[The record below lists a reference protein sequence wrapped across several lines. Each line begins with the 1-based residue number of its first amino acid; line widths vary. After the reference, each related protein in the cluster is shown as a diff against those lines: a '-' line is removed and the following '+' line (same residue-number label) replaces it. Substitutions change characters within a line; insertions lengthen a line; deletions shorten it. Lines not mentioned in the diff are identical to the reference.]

1 MTMPHGRPAPPCKVE
16 LMNELFITLGIS
28 DWKPVLSTLL
38 LPPVPLFVL
47 LLLGAGLVGRRRSG
61 GWALVSLSTIAL
73 WAMCTSL
80 VGQGMIQW
88 LTNPPPALT
97 PQQVTSLAR
106 APRTAIVVLGAGQ
119 RYLAREYAT
128 ADLKP
133 MTIERLRYGVWLAKQ
148 TNLPLA
154 YSGGLGRA
162 SRPGATE
169 AEIARRVVERD
180 FGMRLRWAENKS
192 RDTHENAIF
201 TVAMLRDEGIQQI
214 VLVTHDFHQ
223 QRALAAFQRAI
234 DKAGVRI
241 SVVPAPMGLTVAGPP
256 VFTDF
261 LPTAEGFAATR
272 LAFHEWVGRLAG
284 A

>member
-1 MTMPHGRPAPPCKVE
+1 MVHGWQAPPCKVK
-16 LMNELFITLGIS
+16 LMNDLFISLGIS

-38 LPPVPLFVL
+38 LPPVPLFL
-47 LLLGAGLVGRRRSG
+47 LLFLGVGLVARRRLG
-61 GWALVSLSTIAL
+61 GWALVSLSTIGR

-80 VGQGMIQW
+80 VGHVLIEW

-97 PQQVTSLAR
+97 SQQVSGLAR
-106 APRTAIVVLGAGQ
+106 APHTVIVVLGAGQ

-180 FGMRLRWAENKS
+180 FGLRLRWTENKS

-214 VLVTHDFHQ
+214 VLVTHGFHQ

-234 DKAGVRI
+234 DKAGVHI
-241 SVVPAPMGLTVAGPP
+241 SVVPAPMGLSVVGPP

-261 LPTAEGFAATR
+261 LPTAEGFADTR
-272 LAFHEWVGRLAG
+272 LAIHEWVGRLAG

>member
-1 MTMPHGRPAPPCKVE
+1 
-16 LMNELFITLGIS
+16 
-28 DWKPVLSTLL
+28 
-38 LPPVPLFVL
+38 
-47 LLLGAGLVGRRRSG
+47 
-61 GWALVSLSTIAL
+61 
-73 WAMCTSL
+73 
-80 VGQGMIQW
+80 
-88 LTNPPPALT
+88 
-97 PQQVTSLAR
+97 
-106 APRTAIVVLGAGQ
+106 VVLGAGQ

-180 FGMRLRWAENKS
+180 FGLRLRWAENKS

-214 VLVTHDFHQ
+214 VLVTHGFHQ

-241 SVVPAPMGLTVAGPP
+241 SVVAAPMGLSVVGPP

>member
-1 MTMPHGRPAPPCKVE
+1 MTMTQGRRAPPGKVD

-28 DWKPVLSTLL
+28 GWKPVLGTLL
-38 LPPVPLFVL
+38 LPPVPLLVL
-47 LLLGAGLVGRRRSG
+47 LLLGLWLVGRRRAG
-61 GWALVSLSTIAL
+61 GGALVVLSIFGL

-80 VGQGMIQW
+80 VGHGLTEW
-88 LTNPPPALT
+88 LTKPPPALT
-97 PQQVTSLAR
+97 SQQVSGLAR

-119 RYLAREYAT
+119 RYLAREYGM

-180 FGMRLRWAENKS
+180 FGLRLRWAENKS

-201 TVAMLRDEGIQQI
+201 TVAMLRDEGIEKI
-214 VLVTHDFHQ
+214 VLVTHGFHQ
-223 QRALAAFQRAI
+223 TRALAAFQRAI
-234 DKAGVRI
+234 DKAGVRL
-241 SVVPAPMGLTVAGPP
+241 SVVPAPMGLNVVGPP

-272 LAFHEWVGRLAG
+272 LALHEWLGRLAG